1 MRFMRYLMFWFA
13 LLLSL
18 AAQAE
23 LVAIP
28 PLVHRVTDLTS
39 TLSADQQAALENKLQ
54 AFEQSKGSQ
63 IAILII
69 PTTQPE
75 DIAQYSI
82 RVVDQWKLG
91 REKPDDGVLVLVAKD
106 DRKMRIEVGYGLE
119 GAIPDAIAKR
129 IVSDVRKPCLKA
141 GDFYGGLDAA
151 TTQLTKLIDGESLP
165 PPTKNQQTDSG
176 GAEQYFVFLLFAAV
190 VLGGILT
197 SVFGRLFGSLA
208 TGGVIGVLVWLLTTL
223 LGASVIAGIVAL
235 LFTLMSG
242 GRGGFPIGGGGFGGG
257 GFGGRGGGGFS
268 GGGGGFGGGGASGD
282 W

>member
-1 MRFMRYLMFWFA
+1 MRFARYFTLWFA
-13 LLLSL
+13 LLLSFV
-18 AAQAE
+18 AQAE

-28 PLVHRVTDLTS
+28 PLEHRVTDLTS
-39 TLSADQQAALENKLQ
+39 TLSADQQAALESKLQ
-54 AFEQSKGSQ
+54 AFEQTKGSQ
-63 IAILII
+63 IAVLIV

-91 REKPDDGVLVLVAKD
+91 REKPDDGVLVLVAKA

-119 GAIPDAIAKR
+119 GAIPDAITKR
-129 IVSDVRKPCLKA
+129 IVSDIMQPSFRA

-165 PPTKNQQTDSG
+165 PPVKNQHADTG
-176 GAEQYFVFLLFAAV
+176 GVEQYFVFLLIAAV
-190 VLGGILT
+190 ILGGILT
-197 SVFGRLFGSLA
+197 SIFGRFVGSLA
-208 TGGVIGVLVWLLTTL
+208 TGGVIGGLVWLLTTL
-223 LGASVIAGIVAL
+223 LGASVIAGLAAL

-242 GRGGFPIGGGGFGGG
+242 GRGGFIPMGGGFGG
-257 GFGGRGGGGFS
+257 GGRGGGGFS